1 MSGKVIVRKD
11 LVRETSVEL
20 QGHVISLNFRKQLAV
35 SRKRYT
41 QDKDIYVKQRSNNN
55 KKNVLKT
62 LKR

>member
-41 QDKDIYVKQRSNNN
+41 QDKDIYVKQRSNKN